1 MRPVDRGPAPRQYSK
16 YGDAICDLESRLGSY
31 CSYCERP
38 MANGLAVEH
47 KIPKMLGS
55 GLGLDWTNFLLGC
68 VICNSIK
75 SDTVSINPKV
85 LWPDL
90 NNTLLALD
98 YSKGGFVAVSEYL
111 DSVLERRAKA
121 LIDPVGLDRH
131 GANGWPRQTRRD
143 KRWSEREKVWKVA
156 EKFKAELEQ
165 AGERYDSILQLA
177 VEAATG
183 FGFFS
188 VWFKVF
194 ENHSELRNALI
205 NAIPGTARMCFNA
218 NANPIPRPNGDI

>member
-1 MRPVDRGPAPRQYSK
+1 MRPVDRGPAPKQYSK
-16 YGDAICDLESRLGSY
+16 YSDSICDLESRLGSY
-31 CSYCERP
+31 CSYCERRMP
-38 MANGLAVEH
+38 NGLAVEH
-47 KIPKMLGS
+47 KIPKTLRS
-55 GLGLDWTNFLLGC
+55 GLELDWTNFLLGC

-75 SDTVSINPKV
+75 GGTVSINPEV

-98 YSKGGFVAVSEYL
+98 YSKGGFVGVSEDL

-121 LIDPVGLDRH
+121 LIDLVGLDRH
-131 GANGWPRQTRRD
+131 GADDWPRRPRRD
-143 KRWSEREKVWKVA
+143 KRWSEREKVWRVA
-156 EKFKAELEQ
+156 EKFRAELEQ

-177 VEAATG
+177 VDAATG

-194 ENHSELRNALI
+194 EDHSELRNALI
-205 NAIPGTARMCFNA
+205 NAIPGTAKVCFNA
-218 NANPIPRPNGDI
+218 DADPIPRPNADI